1 MSPTEFAALEA
12 MVDDLPRLLAEI
24 DACGLPD
31 TLVHGDL
38 HPGNWRRDGLNL
50 TLLDGGDCL
59 VGNPA
64 FDGTCEPFS
73 SRSSI
78 QPSRG
83 APFHDGSRPGA
94 VKCPDA
100 TPSGPSR
107 SSGRSRTCAPRRH
120 NQRFLDHVDL
130 TEQTYDL
137 LDSDDRLRRALT
149 ARC

>member
-1 MSPTEFAALEA
+1 LSPTEFAALEA

-38 HPGNWRRDGLNL
+38 HPGNWRCDGLNL

-64 FDGTCEPFS
+64 FDLRAFVESIVDPAQQGRTL
-73 SRSSI
+73 SRWV
-78 QPSRG
+78 QTWR
-83 APFHDGSRPGA
+83 RQVPGCDPVRA
-94 VKCPDA
+94 VA
-100 TPSGPSR
+100 LVGPVAHS
-107 SSGRSRTCAPRRH
+107 CAPRRH

-137 LDSDDRLRRALT
+137 LDPDDRLRRALT